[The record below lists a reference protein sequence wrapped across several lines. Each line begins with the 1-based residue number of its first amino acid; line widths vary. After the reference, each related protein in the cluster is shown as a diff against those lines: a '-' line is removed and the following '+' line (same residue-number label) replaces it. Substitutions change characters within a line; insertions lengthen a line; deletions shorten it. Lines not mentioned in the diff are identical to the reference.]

1 MALDINQQKP
11 PEGAAKAA
19 AVPKLI
25 KPYFYLSGYYGV
37 LAGVIILMLLM
48 QPGLVQYMPIGGAA
62 SFGAMENAFEPVQR
76 QLRPTDSAL
85 VEGVKLALS
94 IVSAFLLM
102 LPVTWICMGA
112 RRRKDVS
119 QSFIQTILVL
129 PMIITGVVHIVHNS
143 LALAFSLAGIVAGVR
158 FRHTL
163 KDSAE
168 TTYLFTAIAVGL
180 ACGIHAVEVAAIIS
194 IFFNYTVLGLW
205 ATEFGAEATSKQS
218 FSREW
223 MGQDDPEADPPR
235 KKKKEEE
242 QEDD

>member
-1 MALDINQQKP
+1 MSADATQPKP
-11 PEGAAKAA
+11 APDAAKAA
-19 AVPKLI
+19 GLPKLV
-25 KPYFYLSGYYGV
+25 KPYVYITAFYAALGAAITLLLVAYPP
-37 LAGVIILMLLM
+37 LM
-48 QPGLVQYMPIGGAA
+48 QLLPIGGAA
-62 SFGAMENAFEPVQR
+62 DFGVVGQSAFEP
-76 QLRPTDSAL
+76 LGDATRPQSTLAES
-85 VEGVKLALS
+85 VRLALAIIAS
-94 IVSAFLLM
+94 FVLM

-129 PMIITGVVHIVHNS
+129 PMVITGVVHIVHNS

-180 ACGIHAVEVAAIIS
+180 ACGINAVEVAAIVS

-205 ATEFGAEATSKQS
+205 ATEFGADSTGKQS
-218 FSREW
+218 FSRVW
-223 MGQDDPEADPPR
+223 MAKDDEGTPSLGRA
-235 KKKKEEE
+235 
-242 QEDD
+242 QSGAEDDD